1 MRDYSLYL
9 KDIVDALNSIEK
21 FVAGMEY
28 DDFIKDD
35 KTSSAVIRKFEVIG
49 EATKNIPDSMRK
61 EYCSIPWKEMA
72 GMRDRLI
79 HFYFGVQYRLVWQT
93 IKDVIPVVKP
103 TIVEIINK
111 LSSDN
116 PGA

>member
-9 KDIVDALNSIEK
+9 RDILDAFSSIER
-21 FVAGMEY
+21 FVEGMEY

-49 EATKNIPDSMRK
+49 EAAKNIPDTIRNEHPSV
-61 EYCSIPWKEMA
+61 PWREMA

-79 HFYFGVQYRLVWQT
+79 HFYFGVEYRLVWQT
-93 IKDVIPVVKP
+93 IKDIVPAVKP
-103 TIVEIINK
+103 LIFQIISERFTDSEK
-111 LSSDN
+111 K
-116 PGA
+116 